1 MKYLPLLWAN
11 LWRKKTR
18 TIFTL
23 LSIVIA
29 FLLYGVLETV
39 DYAFENPSTGVSGA
53 DKLVTTNKFSIT
65 LQLPFSF
72 AQEIRS
78 VPGVAE
84 VTWLTWF
91 GSYYQESKNFIFA
104 IPIDAE
110 SYFNLHKDEFIVSSA
125 QLDAFRATRA
135 GALVNSALMK
145 KFGWKVGDQL
155 PLHSTIWTQKK
166 DGSLNWRF
174 DIVGTF
180 DVKDPVQ
187 ASQQAFTVLFHYDL
201 FDEGRSYGKGTIG
214 WFEERV
220 DDPAQSGS
228 ISAKIDALFA
238 NSPNETKTQP
248 AKDFAIAFI
257 KQLGDVGFVLR
268 AILGAV
274 FFTLLFLTGNTMM
287 QSVRERVPE
296 LAVLKTVGFSDA
308 KVLGLVVAESL
319 LLCVLGALGGLAL
332 SYAILPI
339 IEQAPVL
346 QGIDLSHGAALSGT
360 WVAVLVAL
368 IVGVPPAVRAMRLNV
383 VDALMDKR

>member
-1 MKYLPLLWAN
+1 MKYLPLIWAS
-11 LWRKKTR
+11 LWRKKMR

-29 FLLYGVLETV
+29 FLLYGVLQTV
-39 DYAFENPSTGVSGA
+39 DYAFENPSAGVTGA
-53 DKLVTTNKFSIT
+53 DKLITTNKFSLT
-65 LQLPFSF
+65 LLLPFSY

-84 VTWLTWF
+84 VTWITWF
-91 GSYYQESKNFIFA
+91 GAYYQESKNFVFA
-104 IPIDAE
+104 LPIDTDT
-110 SYFNLHKDEFIVSSA
+110 YFNLHKNEFIVSA
-125 QLDAFRATRA
+125 DQMTAFRNDRA
-135 GALVNSALMK
+135 GTIVNVALMK
-145 KFGWKVGDQL
+145 KFGWKIGDKL
-155 PLHSTIWTQKK
+155 PLHSTIWTQKA
-166 DGSLNWRF
+166 DGSLNWTF

-180 DVKDPVQ
+180 DAKDPTQ
-187 ASQQAFTVLFHYDL
+187 ASQQSSSVLFHYEL
-201 FDEGRSYGKGTIG
+201 FDEGRSFGKGQVG
-214 WFEERV
+214 WFEERI
-220 DDPAQSGS
+220 DEPAQSAA

-296 LAVLKTVGFSDA
+296 LAILKTIGFTDGA
-308 KVLGLVVAESL
+308 VLGLVIGESL
-319 LLCVLGALGGLAL
+319 LLCVLAGIVGLAL
-332 SYAILPI
+332 SYAVIPI
-339 IEQAPVL
+339 VQMGLAGV
-346 QGIDLSHGAALSGT
+346 DLSHGAQPLGIL
-360 WVAVLVAL
+360 VAVLLAL
-368 IVGVPPAVRAMRLNV
+368 IVGLPPAIRAMRLNV